1 MNLKQLSFT
10 KQDSSKSVLLSME
23 NNTVQIYTSNESVP
37 EVIQELIKSAKEAT
51 ESSYAPYS
59 NFYVG
64 AAALLEDG
72 TIVIGSNFENASYPL
87 CLCAERVALASIHS
101 QYPGAIVKMM
111 AVTAVN
117 PNQKM
122 SEPIAPCGAC
132 RQVLLEYEQKQKENI
147 KIIMFGEE
155 GDVAVC
161 DSAAKLLPLAF
172 DHSFLSK

>member
-1 MNLKQLSFT
+1 MKEEGVKILNEK
-10 KQDSSKSVLLSME
+10 DSISDE
-23 NNTVQIYTSNESVP
+23 IAN
-37 EVIQELIKSAKEAT
+37 LIKIAREAT
-51 ESSYAPYS
+51 NSAYAPYS

-72 TIVIGSNFENASYPL
+72 TIVKGSNFENASYPL

-111 AVTAVN
+111 AVTARN
-117 PNQKM
+117 PSQKTN
-122 SEPIAPCGAC
+122 EPIAPCGAC
-132 RQVLLEYEQKQKENI
+132 RQVLLEYEQKQKEEI

-155 GDVAVC
+155 GNVAVC
-161 DSAAKLLPLAF
+161 KSAASLLPMAF